1 MRSSVRSRLPP
12 PSLLSCT
19 LCTFSRAR
27 HQGSST
33 LAVLEIRFL
42 ALPSINAVKH
52 FPLAIV
58 DRGGWSIWK
67 TSRRA
72 AKHSGAKSRSSHGSL
87 TGRSVSSSMLR
98 SVVHESA
105 PACRGGRRF
114 DPDYLHQNSSLQS
127 AAFLT
132 IPVLLLNECSVA
144 CLGIRAAGHL
154 TSPAHRSGG
163 GVWFCVTR
171 CQRYNSGG
179 SELKRKLQ

>member
-1 MRSSVRSRLPP
+1 
-12 PSLLSCT
+12 
-19 LCTFSRAR
+19 
-27 HQGSST
+27 

-58 DRGGWSIWK
+58 DRGSWFIWK

-114 DPDYLHQNSSLQS
+114 DPDYLHQNPFNSFFLSRPTSRFTLLSSYSFASEDQS
-127 AAFLT
+127 
-132 IPVLLLNECSVA
+132 
-144 CLGIRAAGHL
+144 CL
-154 TSPAHRSGG
+154 P
-163 GVWFCVTR
+163 
-171 CQRYNSGG
+171 
-179 SELKRKLQ
+179 SESLERFSSSYSS